1 MIFDLIFALVAIGAF
16 FNGYKNGLVRTIIR
30 AVFFVAGGV
39 GAMYLVV
46 AYDQSGWL
54 IIAILLGAYVAAF
67 VGTMIAK
74 ALKLTVIRGPLR
86 LADSLLGSA
95 FEVGKYVLLFYVIG
109 TILLWAPWPAGQNSV
124 SESRLYL
131 QVSNHAPTVISDIKK
146 EVEKVLA
153 NPRL

>member
-30 AVFFVAGGV
+30 TVFFIAGGV

-46 AYDQSGWL
+46 NYDQSGWL
-54 IIAILLGAYVAAF
+54 IIAILVGAYAAAF
-67 VGTMIAK
+67 IGTLIAK
-74 ALKLTVIRGPLR
+74 ALKVTVIRGPLR
-86 LADSLLGSA
+86 LADSLMGSA

-124 SESRLYL
+124 SESRFYL
-131 QVSNHAPTVISDIKK
+131 QVSNHAPTVIADIKK
-146 EVEKVLA
+146 EIEKVLA
-153 NPRL
+153 NPRI

>member
-86 LADSLLGSA
+86 LADSLMGSA
-95 FEVGKYVLLFYVIG
+95 FEVGKYVLLFYVVG

-124 SESRLYL
+124 SESRFYL
-131 QVSNHAPTVISDIKK
+131 QVSNHAPTVIADIKK

>member
-1 MIFDLIFALVAIGAF
+1 MIFDLIFALVAAGAF
-16 FNGYKNGLVRTIIR
+16 FSGYKSGLVRTIIR
-30 AVFFVAGGV
+30 AVFFIVGGV

-46 AYDQSGWL
+46 NYDQSGWL
-54 IIAILLGAYVAAF
+54 IIAILVGAYAAAF

-74 ALKLTVIRGPLR
+74 ALKVTVIRGPLR
-86 LADSLLGSA
+86 LADSLMGSA

-124 SESRLYL
+124 SESRFYL
-131 QVSNHAPTVISDIKK
+131 QVSNHAPTVIADIKK

>member
-16 FNGYKNGLVRTIIR
+16 FNGYKSGLVRTIIR

-46 AYDQSGWL
+46 NYDQSGWL
-54 IIAILLGAYVAAF
+54 IIAIIVGAYAAAF

-74 ALKLTVIRGPLR
+74 ALKVTVIRGPLR
-86 LADSLLGSA
+86 LADSLMGSA

-124 SESRLYL
+124 SESRFYL
-131 QVSNHAPTVISDIKK
+131 QVSNHAPAVIADIKK

>member
-1 MIFDLIFALVAIGAF
+1 MIFDLIFTLVAIGAF
-16 FNGYKNGLVRTIIR
+16 FNGYKNGLVTTVIRTI
-30 AVFFVAGGV
+30 FFIAGGV

-46 AYDQSGWL
+46 KYDQSGWL
-54 IIAILLGAYVAAF
+54 IFAIIVGAYAAAF
-67 VGTMIAK
+67 LGTMIAK
-74 ALKLTVIRGPLR
+74 ALKVTVIRGPLR
-86 LADSLLGSA
+86 LADSLMGSA

-124 SESRLYL
+124 SESRFYL
-131 QVSNHAPTVISDIKK
+131 QVSNHAPAVIADIKK

>member
-30 AVFFVAGGV
+30 TVFFIAGGV

-46 AYDQSGWL
+46 NYDQSGWL
-54 IIAILLGAYVAAF
+54 IIAILVGAYAAAF
-67 VGTMIAK
+67 IGTLIAK
-74 ALKLTVIRGPLR
+74 ALKVTVIRGPLR
-86 LADSLLGSA
+86 LVDSLLGSA
-95 FEVGKYVLLFYVIG
+95 FELGKYVLLFYVIG

-124 SESRLYL
+124 SESRFYL
-131 QVSNHAPTVISDIKK
+131 QVSNHAPAVIADIKK
-146 EVEKVLA
+146 EVEKALS

>member
-16 FNGYKNGLVRTIIR
+16 YNGYKNGLVRTIIR

-46 AYDQSGWL
+46 NYDQSGWL

-124 SESRLYL
+124 SESRFYL
-131 QVSNHAPTVISDIKK
+131 QVSNHAPTVIADIKK

>member
-1 MIFDLIFALVAIGAF
+1 
-16 FNGYKNGLVRTIIR
+16 
-30 AVFFVAGGV
+30 
-39 GAMYLVV
+39 MYLVV

-124 SESRLYL
+124 SESRFYL
-131 QVSNHAPTVISDIKK
+131 QVSNHAPTVIADIKK

>member
-46 AYDQSGWL
+46 NYDQSGWL
-54 IIAILLGAYVAAF
+54 IIAIIVGAYAAAF

-74 ALKLTVIRGPLR
+74 ALKVTVIRGPLR
-86 LADSLLGSA
+86 LADSLMGSA

-124 SESRLYL
+124 SGSRFYL
-131 QVSNHAPTVISDIKK
+131 QVSNHAPAVIADIKK
-146 EVEKVLA
+146 EVEKALS

>member
-1 MIFDLIFALVAIGAF
+1 MIFELIFALVAVGAF

-30 AVFFVAGGV
+30 AVFFIAGGV

-86 LADSLLGSA
+86 LADSLMGSA

-131 QVSNHAPTVISDIKK
+131 QVSNHAPTVIADIKK